1 MHGTRDV
8 YGTNRARFRE
18 QCRRPAPEITRIEG
32 GKQERRL
39 YRPWSDARE
48 PRSTNKERQERKR
61 DEEKG
66 HAEESASYENES
78 ERTLTGILY
87 CAYAN
92 MYSASSRF
100 TEQTFNWKVEA
111 GAGPGPRTVPCT
123 SEERGRGRTRRRTRR
138 AGTRRR
144 NK

>member
-8 YGTNRARFRE
+8 YGTNRARFKEQSKACARDNENRRRKTRE
-18 QCRRPAPEITRIEG
+18 TAVH
-32 GKQERRL
+32 
-39 YRPWSDARE
+39 RPWSDARE
-48 PRSTNKERQERKR
+48 PRSTNEEREERKR

-92 MYSASSRF
+92 MYPASSRF
-100 TEQTFNWKVEA
+100 TEQTFNWKVGA

-123 SEERGRGRTRRRTRR
+123 SEERGRGRTRRTRR
-138 AGTRRR
+138 AARRR
-144 NK
+144 RSK